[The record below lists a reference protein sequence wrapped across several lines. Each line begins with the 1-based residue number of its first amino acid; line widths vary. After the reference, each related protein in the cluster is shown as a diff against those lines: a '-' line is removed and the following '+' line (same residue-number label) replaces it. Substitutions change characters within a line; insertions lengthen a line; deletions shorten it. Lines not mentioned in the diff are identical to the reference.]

1 MDAAAIADI
10 VKDILIVALG
20 AGGGVKFA
28 FDFKKSR
35 NGAGYVTTK
44 DLSVHQE
51 ACGGSL
57 HEKINDYHNTVLG
70 EFRAFEGRVARLEA
84 KVEK

>member
-1 MDAAAIADI
+1 MDAATIADI

-20 AGGGVKFA
+20 AGGGIKFA

-35 NGAGYVTTK
+35 NGAGYVTNK
-44 DLSVHQE
+44 DLSAHHTD
-51 ACGGSL
+51 CGDAI
-57 HEKINDYHNTVLG
+57 HEKINEYHNTVLG
-70 EFRAFEGRVARLEA
+70 EFRVFEGRVSRLEA